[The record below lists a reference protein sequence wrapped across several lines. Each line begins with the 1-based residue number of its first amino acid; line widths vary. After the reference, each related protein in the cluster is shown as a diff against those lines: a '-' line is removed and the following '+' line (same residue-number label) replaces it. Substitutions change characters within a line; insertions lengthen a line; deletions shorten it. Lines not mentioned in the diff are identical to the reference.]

1 MITVIFIIKVM
12 IIKNKWITKI
22 ITPLL
27 TCVIIKTIMMEIT
40 KMFIITMMIMIVII
54 VTVISKILLTWC
66 KIGNGEMRMACLS
79 KTPKKTKM
87 LKSIEYSNSH
97 EPVSQ
102 G

>member
-22 ITPLL
+22 ITLLL
-27 TCVIIKTIMMEIT
+27 TCVTIKTMMEII

-54 VTVISKILLTWC
+54 ITVISKILLTWY
-66 KIGNGEMRMACLS
+66 KIGNWEMRMACLS

-87 LKSIEYSNSH
+87 LKSIEYSNCH